1 MNALPA
7 RRDVPVEY
15 TWDLAS
21 LFADLA
27 AWEQAFQAVDAAL
40 PGLQGYRG
48 RLGESPALLLEWLE
62 TSQALRQ
69 QVMKVV
75 MYARLNY
82 AVDASDQE
90 RAALNSR
97 AGGLMARASAA
108 TAFEEPELMALGFD
122 RLRRWVS
129 ETPGLT
135 VYAHHFDKL
144 ERRAPHVRSAEVEEL
159 FSQLLEPFQTASATH
174 GILANAD
181 LAFKPARASDSTQ
194 PVEVTHSKM
203 RSLLASPDRKLRKT
217 GWQSYADAHLAY
229 KNTMANCLAAGI
241 KQDVFTARARRYGS
255 ALEAA
260 MEGSTIPV

>member
-1 MNALPA
+1 M
-7 RRDVPVEY
+7 
-15 TWDLAS
+15 S
-21 LFADLA
+21 ADLT

-40 PGLQGYRG
+40 PGLQGYQG

-203 RSLLASPDRKLRKT
+203 RSLLASPDRKLRKP
-217 GWQSYADAHLAY
+217 GGQGSADAPLA
-229 KNTMANCLAAGI
+229 
-241 KQDVFTARARRYGS
+241 
-255 ALEAA
+255 
-260 MEGSTIPV
+260 